1 MSHQKLLR
9 RTSLWCN
16 LAAIVLL
23 ASGPCLAQDS
33 NGGWVNSVS
42 KNTSVQ
48 LGAGTRMSTRFG
60 ENEAAGNNWSNNFNL
75 DNVRLYFG
83 AQIYDF
89 LGVTLNS
96 DINNAQ
102 GFGVGTEAGE
112 MRILDAIARFEFN
125 DSFNVWLGRF
135 LPPSDRSN
143 LSGPY
148 YQTAWDFPYVQFGYP
163 NIFQG
168 RDDGVAVWGQR
179 TILGTHLKWQVGAF
193 EGQDGGVRG
202 LVNEEDNPLYTGRVV
217 LNFLDAETGYY
228 NQSTYFGS
236 KEILA
241 VGLSAMHQEERSLGT
256 GGEEHDYNGYSVDF
270 LYEKNLGDETGTL
283 TLEAAYHDFDEDD
296 LHEDVDP
303 TFNQTV
309 DGESVFYLLGYL
321 LPWEVGVGPMA
332 GKFQVY
338 FRYQDYRRPSNVVG
352 LDEGI
357 DIGTNY
363 LLNGHDARIALA
375 YQRRDG
381 NDGSSAETF
390 VVGTQLQF

>member
-16 LAAIVLL
+16 LAAVLLL

-33 NGGWVNSVS
+33 NGGWINSVS

-48 LGAGTRMSTRFG
+48 LGAGTRMSTRFH
-60 ENEAAGNNWSNNFNL
+60 ENEGPGNKWTNDSNL

-83 AQIYDF
+83 AQLYDF

-112 MRILDAIARFEFN
+112 MRILDAIARFEFS

-193 EGQDGGVRG
+193 EGVDGIAGG
-202 LVNEEDNPLYTGRVV
+202 ANADDNPLYTGRVV
-217 LNFLDAETGYY
+217 LNLLDAETGYY
-228 NQSTYFGS
+228 NSSTYFGS
-236 KEILA
+236 KDILA
-241 VGLSAMHQEERSLGT
+241 IGASGMYQEDAAGTVVGDRNYT
-256 GGEEHDYNGYSVDF
+256 GHSIDF
-270 LYEKNLGDETGTL
+270 LYEKNLGDETGTI
-283 TLEAAYHDFDEDD
+283 TLESAYYNYDEDNID
-296 LHEDVDP
+296 EVLGVG
-303 TFNQTV
+303 TATTQ
-309 DGESVFYLLGYL
+309 GEGVFYLVGYL

-338 FRYQDYRRPSNVVG
+338 FRYQDYNRRQGTAGVE
-352 LDEGI
+352 EGI
-357 DIGTNY
+357 DVGTNY
-363 LLNGHDARIALA
+363 VLNGHDARIALA
-375 YQRRDG
+375 YQRRDTA
-381 NDGSSAETF
+381 DGTDHVDTF
-390 VVGTQLQF
+390 LVGTQLQF